1 MAGISELK
9 KVDYLWKKIGY
20 GATKTDTNTNKK
32 APNEA
37 IPSPLLLRGDK
48 TYNQANLIPATLPGS
63 SSGVVTVYPTSNP
76 VECVEQPTVEGNRT
90 WKTNLTDWIPPEFG
104 GTYQVKVYIH
114 TSGDAAGATGGDQ
127 VFATGSSNDDEWF
140 FDYQSGVLHFI
151 GDNLPNPGG
160 VPISFTGKSV
170 YISGGRY
177 TGTIGLQNNVANTGD
192 FTFTGNNMST
202 TSSNADMELGTSGTG
217 QYVFTSDTGVVLPTG
232 TTAERPTAQEGV
244 IRFNTETGQYEV
256 SQDGSTYTN
265 LRTDANAANITKDVF
280 VGDGSTFTFT
290 MSQTP
295 TDENNI
301 VVYVDGV
308 MQEPD
313 QNYTISGTTFSFT
326 PPDDS
331 AAEAPHAGARIV
343 VMHGFAD

>member
-1 MAGISELK
+1 MAITDAK

-20 GATKTDTNTNKK
+20 GATKTDTNANKL

-37 IPSPLLLRGDK
+37 IASPLLLRGDR
-48 TYNQANLIPATLPGS
+48 TWNQANLIPAVLPGS
-63 SSGVVTVYPTSNP
+63 STGVVTVYPTSNP
-76 VECVEQPTVEGNRT
+76 NETTEDLTATAKRT
-90 WKTNLTDWIPPEFG
+90 WKTGLTDWIPPEFG
-104 GTYQVKVYIH
+104 STYQAKVYIH
-114 TSGDAAGATGGDQ
+114 TSGDAAGATGGTQ
-127 VFATGSSNDDEWF
+127 VFATGSGNNDEWF

-151 GDNLPNPGG
+151 GANLPNG
-160 VPISFTGKSV
+160 VDFTGKSV

-177 TGTIGLQNNVANTGD
+177 TGTIGLQNNVADTGD

-244 IRFNTETGQYEV
+244 IRFNTQTSEYEV
-256 SQDGSTYTN
+256 SKDGSTWTN
-265 LRTDANAANITKDVF
+265 LRTDADAADVSKDIF
-280 VGDGSTFTFT
+280 SGDGSTQSFT
-290 MSQTP
+290 MSITP
-295 TDENNI
+295 TDENTI

-313 QNYTISGTTFSFT
+313 QNYTITGTTIDFGE
-326 PPDDS
+326 
-331 AAEAPHAGARIV
+331 AAHAGARIV

>member
-1 MAGISELK
+1 MAITDAK

-20 GATKTDTNTNKK
+20 GATKTDTNANKL

-37 IPSPLLLRGDK
+37 IASPLLLRGDR
-48 TYNQANLIPATLPGS
+48 TWNQANLIPAVLPGS
-63 SSGVVTVYPTSNP
+63 STGVVTVYPTSNP
-76 VECVEQPTVEGNRT
+76 NETTEDLTATAKRT
-90 WKTNLTDWIPPEFG
+90 WKTGLTDWIPPEFG
-104 GTYQVKVYIH
+104 STYQAKVYIH
-114 TSGDAAGATGGDQ
+114 TSGDAAGATGGTQ
-127 VFATGSSNDDEWF
+127 VFATGSGNNDEWF

-151 GDNLPNPGG
+151 GANLPNG
-160 VPISFTGKSV
+160 VDFTGKSV

-177 TGTIGLQNNVANTGD
+177 TGTIGLQNNVADTGD

-217 QYVFTSDTGVVLPTG
+217 QYVFTSNTGVVLPTG

-244 IRFNTETGQYEV
+244 IRFNTQTSEYEV
-256 SQDGSTYTN
+256 SKDGSTWTN
-265 LRTDANAANITKDVF
+265 LRTDTDAADVTKDIF
-280 VGDGSTFTFT
+280 SGDGSTQSFT
-290 MSQTP
+290 MSITP
-295 TDENNI
+295 TDENTI

-313 QNYTISGTTFSFT
+313 QNYTITGTTIDFGE
-326 PPDDS
+326 
-331 AAEAPHAGARIV
+331 AAHAGARIV